1 MRYLYD
7 SFDNDGLGGND
18 MLSPITPPLR
28 MRRQALVSEQFYRNQ
43 GRFAGPLVD
52 YTELQR
58 GMHSFSY
65 SSYYNS
71 DRMSIDV
78 VYYTEYDNKVTCTFN
93 VYGFDFNQNN
103 TMVGDIPADLFTNAY
118 LFRLDLYSINQVRD
132 NIFAGDG
139 RMFNFELPSP
149 INIKYAPQSYFH
161 THHEIKDIVFM
172 TDLMMDVF
180 YGDNK
185 YKLDK
190 DKINNEEYLSKVM
203 TIQNKLIAIE
213 EDFKWL

>member
-1 MRYLYD
+1 MSYLYD
-7 SFDNDGLGGND
+7 SFDNVGLNGND
-18 MLSPITPPLR
+18 MLSPR
-28 MRRQALVSEQFYRNQ
+28 CSQALVSEQFYRNQ

-65 SSYYNS
+65 SSYNS
-71 DRMSIDV
+71 YDRMSIDV
-78 VYYTEYDNKVTCTFN
+78 FYYTEYDNKITFTFN
-93 VYGFDFNQNN
+93 VNDFYFNQNN
-103 TMVGDIPADLFTNAY
+103 TMVGDVPADLFTNTY
-118 LFRLDLYSINQVRD
+118 LFKLDLCSIKQERD

-139 RMFNFELPSP
+139 RMFHCELPSP
-149 INIKYAPQSYFH
+149 INIKYAPQSYFR

-190 DKINNEEYLSKVM
+190 DKINNVEYLSKVK
-203 TIQNKLIAIE
+203 TIQDKLNEIE
-213 EDFKWL
+213 KDFK

>member
-18 MLSPITPPLR
+18 MLLPTIPPLR

-43 GRFAGPLVD
+43 GRFAGPFID
-52 YTELQR
+52 YTELQK
-58 GMHSFSY
+58 GMQSFSY

-78 VYYTEYDNKVTCTFN
+78 IYYTEYDNKVTFTFN

-118 LFRLDLYSINQVRD
+118 LFRLDLYSINQVRE
-132 NIFAGDG
+132 NRWVGDS
-139 RMFNFELPSP
+139 RMFHFEMPAP

-161 THHEIKDIVFM
+161 THHEMKDIVFM
-172 TDLMMDVF
+172 TDLMMNVF

-190 DKINNEEYLSKVM
+190 DKISNVEYLSKVK
-203 TIQNKLIAIE
+203 TIQDKLNEIE
-213 EDFKWL
+213 KDFK

>member
-7 SFDNDGLGGND
+7 SFDNGGLGGND
-18 MLSPITPPLR
+18 MLSPIPLR

-58 GMHSFSY
+58 SMHSFSY
-65 SSYYNS
+65 SIYNS
-71 DRMSIDV
+71 YDRMSLDV
-78 VYYTEYDNKVTCTFN
+78 FYYTEYDNKVTFTFN
-93 VYGFDFNQNN
+93 VDGFDFNQNN
-103 TMVGDIPADLFTNAY
+103 TMVGDSDIPADLFTNAY
-118 LFRLDLYSINQVRD
+118 LFRLDLYSINQVCD

-139 RMFNFELPSP
+139 RMFHCELPTP
-149 INIKYAPQSYFH
+149 INIKYAPQSYFR

-172 TDLMMDVF
+172 TDLIMDVF

-190 DKINNEEYLSKVM
+190 EKINNEEYLRKVM
-203 TIQNKLIAIE
+203 TIQNKLIEIE
-213 EDFKWL
+213 EDFK

>member
-1 MRYLYD
+1 MRYIYD
-7 SFDNDGLGGND
+7 SFDNDDLGGND
-18 MLSPITPPLR
+18 MLSPTIPPLR
-28 MRRQALVSEQFYRNQ
+28 MHRQALVSEQFYRNQ

-78 VYYTEYDNKVTCTFN
+78 IYYTEYDNKVTFTFN

-132 NIFAGDG
+132 NIFAGDS
-139 RMFNFELPSP
+139 RMFHFELPSP

-161 THHEIKDIVFM
+161 THHEIRDIVFM

-213 EDFKWL
+213 EDFK